1 MIYDILTLFPEM
13 FDSFLDASILG
24 KAIAQGTLQVR
35 RHNIRD
41 FATGRHRVTDDAP
54 YGGGCGMVMKPEP
67 LVRAIE
73 SVRALEGPPGFVV
86 LLTPQGRR
94 FCQKIAADLARK
106 ERLILVCGRYEGVDE
121 RVRELAVDEEISIG
135 DYVLSGGEAAALV
148 VLDATARLVP
158 GVLGDEQSV
167 REESFSGGL
176 LEYPQYT
183 RPRQFMGLGV
193 PAVLLS
199 GDHRK
204 IALWRRR
211 KSLERTL
218 RRRPD
223 LLSEASLTE
232 EDRKCLREIAE
243 RFEKEQGFP
252 GPQERPA
259 QLRPGRDGGGGPE
272 APCS

>member
-13 FDSFLDASILG
+13 FDSFLEASILG
-24 KAIAQGTLQVR
+24 KAIAQGTIRVR

-54 YGGGCGMVMKPEP
+54 YGGGSGMVMKPEP

-73 SVRALEGPPGFVV
+73 SVRALEGPPGLVV

-94 FCQKIAADLARK
+94 FCQRIAADLAKK

-121 RVRELAVDEEISIG
+121 RVRELAVDDEISIG

-158 GVLGDEQSV
+158 GVLGDEQSA

-183 RPRQFMGLGV
+183 RPRQFMGLTV
-193 PAVLLS
+193 PGVLLS

-218 RRRPD
+218 LRRPD
-223 LLSEASLTE
+223 LLSDAPLTE
-232 EDRKCLREIAE
+232 EDRMCLQELADRL
-243 RFEKEQGFP
+243 EKEEPFQE
-252 GPQERPA
+252 PQERPSEN
-259 QLRPGRDGGGGPE
+259 RPGKAAGP
-272 APCS
+272 AAACS